1 MFCCDNNKNKM
12 ACYEG
17 MIAGGIIVA
26 ASIFTIKIFKKM
38 KCRKIEKNI
47 QEFEIQERK
56 LRDQEEY
63 NKTSENDEDIEL
75 KEKVD
80 EIDPAAFVIVT
91 DAREVHGEGFIEKK

>member
-17 MIAGGIIVA
+17 MIAGGIKIA
-26 ASIFTIKIFKKM
+26 ASIFAIKIFKKM
-38 KCRKIEKNI
+38 KCRKIEKQI

-80 EIDPAAFVIVT
+80 EFNSRRLTKENESKDNHM
-91 DAREVHGEGFIEKK
+91 D

>member
-1 MFCCDNNKNKM
+1 M

-17 MIAGGIIVA
+17 MIAGRIIVA
-26 ASIFTIKIFKKM
+26 ASIFAIKIFKKM
-38 KCRKIEKNI
+38 KCRKIEKQI

-80 EIDPAAFVIVT
+80 EFNSRRLTKENESKDNHM
-91 DAREVHGEGFIEKK
+91 D

>member
-1 MFCCDNNKNKM
+1 M

-17 MIAGGIIVA
+17 MKAGGIIVG
-26 ASIFTIKIFKKM
+26 ASIFAIKIFKKM
-38 KCRKIEKNI
+38 KCRKIEKQI

-80 EIDPAAFVIVT
+80 EFNSRRLTKENESKDNHM
-91 DAREVHGEGFIEKK
+91 D

>member
-1 MFCCDNNKNKM
+1 MFCCDDKRKKM

-26 ASIFTIKIFKKM
+26 ASIFAIKIFKKM
-38 KCRKIEKNI
+38 KCRKIEKQI

-80 EIDPAAFVIVT
+80 EFNSRRLTKENESKDNHM
-91 DAREVHGEGFIEKK
+91 D

>member
-17 MIAGGIIVA
+17 MIAGGIIIA
-26 ASIFTIKIFKKM
+26 ASIFAIKIFKKM
-38 KCRKIEKNI
+38 EKQI

-80 EIDPAAFVIVT
+80 EFNSRRLTKENESKDNHM
-91 DAREVHGEGFIEKK
+91 D

>member
-1 MFCCDNNKNKM
+1 
-12 ACYEG
+12 

-26 ASIFTIKIFKKM
+26 ASIFAIKIFKKM
-38 KCRKIEKNI
+38 KCRKIEKQI

-80 EIDPAAFVIVT
+80 EFNSRRLTKENESKDNHM
-91 DAREVHGEGFIEKK
+91 D

>member
-1 MFCCDNNKNKM
+1 M

-17 MIAGGIIVA
+17 MIAGGIIIA
-26 ASIFTIKIFKKM
+26 ASIFAIKIFKKM
-38 KCRKIEKNI
+38 KCRKIEKQI

-80 EIDPAAFVIVT
+80 EFNSRRLTKENESKDNHIDRKSVV
-91 DAREVHGEGFIEKK
+91 

>member
-1 MFCCDNNKNKM
+1 MFCCDDNKNKM
-12 ACYEG
+12 DCYEG

-26 ASIFTIKIFKKM
+26 ASIFAIKIFKKM
-38 KCRKIEKNI
+38 KCRKIEKQI

-80 EIDPAAFVIVT
+80 EFNSRRLTKENESKDNHM
-91 DAREVHGEGFIEKK
+91 D

>member
-1 MFCCDNNKNKM
+1 MFCCDNKKNKM

-63 NKTSENDEDIEL
+63 NKTSENDENIEL

-80 EIDPAAFVIVT
+80 EFNSRRLTKENESKDNHM
-91 DAREVHGEGFIEKK
+91 D